1 MNKQDR
7 VLAYKKSIELS
18 LEHLLE
24 ISGGSS
30 NATVSR
36 TQRLTNVYPT
46 GNDVE
51 FDQVWD

>member
-1 MNKQDR
+1 MNKHDR

-30 NATVSR
+30 KATVSR
-36 TQRLTNVYPT
+36 TQKVTNVYPS
-46 GNDVE
+46 GNDFE

>member
-1 MNKQDR
+1 MKQYNR
-7 VLAYKKSIELS
+7 ILAYKKSIELS

-30 NATVSR
+30 KATVNR
-36 TQRLTNVYPT
+36 TQKLTNVYPS
-46 GNDVE
+46 GNDFE